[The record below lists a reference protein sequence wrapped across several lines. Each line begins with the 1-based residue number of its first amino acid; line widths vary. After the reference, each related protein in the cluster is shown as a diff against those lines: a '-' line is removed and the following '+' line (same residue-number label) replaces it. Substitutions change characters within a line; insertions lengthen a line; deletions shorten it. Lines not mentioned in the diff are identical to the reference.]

1 MSSIPCRA
9 PVDPPRILFVTV
21 DWPTGAVFAVTVER
35 FAHIVAVGSIHDGV
49 RKLAENPFGL
59 LILDRTREGDDVRP
73 LLRAASARL
82 CSVLMLAELA
92 RSPITMQEL
101 IERARSA
108 LAAHGLPPALPQLGR
123 RVSQAIEQI
132 RRNYHGALT
141 VGALANAIHVSAS
154 HLAHRFSAETG
165 ISVKDYVTKVR
176 IEVARRLLLETDAK
190 LESIADAVGF
200 CDAPH
205 LSRVFVQYTRQR
217 PGEYRRRL
225 PEQFPA
231 RSAQDR
237 PLTPV

>member
-1 MSSIPCRA
+1 M
-9 PVDPPRILFVTV
+9 PRVLFVTV
-21 DWPTGAVFAVTVER
+21 DWPTGAVFSVTVER
-35 FAHIVAVGSIHDGV
+35 FAHIVTVGSTHEGV
-49 RKLAENPFGL
+49 RSLAETTFGL
-59 LILDRTREGDDVRP
+59 VILDRTHDGDDVQA
-73 LLRAASARL
+73 LLRAAAARS
-82 CSVLMLAELA
+82 CSVLLLAELA

-101 IERARSA
+101 IERAWGA
-108 LAAHGLPPALPQLGR
+108 LAARGCLPSELPQLGR
-123 RVSQAIEQI
+123 RVRQAIEQI
-132 RRNYHGALT
+132 RLNYHGALT
-141 VGALANAIHVSAS
+141 VGALANAIHVSPS

-225 PEQFPA
+225 PKQFPT
-231 RSAQDR
+231 RSAQDH